1 MKKLRYY
8 IIACTAS
15 LAFLTACDNAEYNVI
30 DNAIYLEE
38 PSLSASNNTK
48 LTVDGEVVQI
58 IVVVGHQRRVYHLIV
73 FLASLC
79 QQENESQHT

>member
-48 LTVDGEVVQI
+48 LTVDGEVTTTSI
-58 IVVVGHQRRVYHLIV
+58 TARLGCRGKRDRYYRNRPCYLDGI
-73 FLASLC
+73 
-79 QQENESQHT
+79 

>member
-48 LTVDGEVVQI
+48 LTVDGEVTTTSVS
-58 IVVVGHQRRVYHLIV
+58 YTHLT
-73 FLASLC
+73 LPTKA
-79 QQENESQHT
+79 

>member
-30 DNAIYLEE
+30 DNAIYWKNLHCL
-38 PSLSASNNTK
+38 PPTIRS
-48 LTVDGEVVQI
+48 
-58 IVVVGHQRRVYHLIV
+58 
-73 FLASLC
+73 
-79 QQENESQHT
+79 